1 MMLWIHLDWKLLI
14 AMVTLEDHMSKYN
27 QMLYMNLSSATVSS
41 MILLLTGMPLGA

>member
-1 MMLWIHLDWKLLI
+1 
-14 AMVTLEDHMSKYN
+14 MSKYN